1 MNVPLRISFRNR
13 WPVRKLVLRHE
24 GKSHATHARHC
35 SARRLLCGR
44 AGRGPGR
51 CIDRNN
57 DNDSYK
63 VTAQFLAYLVEK
75 YDKEIVRKLNKTMRE
90 GEYKD
95 EIWQS
100 LTKKS
105 LKGLG
110 EEWKES
116 LKPKSSTETG
126 ALDR

>member
-1 MNVPLRISFRNR
+1 MQRMLGIAVLVGCCAAEPAAVPVAVSI
-13 WPVRKLVLRHE
+13 E
-24 GKSHATHARHC
+24 TT
-35 SARRLLCGR
+35 
-44 AGRGPGR
+44 
-51 CIDRNN
+51 I
-57 DNDSYK
+57 NDSYK

>member
-1 MNVPLRISFRNR
+1 MATQREVFLKPIVEGR
-13 WPVRKLVLRHE
+13 WTGTMCLTEPHCGSDLGLL
-24 GKSHATHARHC
+24 KSKAEPQ
-35 SARRLLCGR
+35 SDG
-44 AGRGPGR
+44 
-51 CIDRNN
+51 
-57 DNDSYK
+57 SYK

-75 YDKEIVRKLNKTMRE
+75 YDKEIVRKLNKAMRE